1 MRLSSGA
8 STDGGGFGTLLG
20 LGSEPNGWS
29 KCAIGHTR
37 TGPYDQG
44 DIVFLTRATGD
55 TSDCTMSDVK
65 MRITSAGN
73 VACTGSIS
81 CNSISLSNACI
92 VAGNVGIKNASP
104 YLYGTTYGFG
114 INPNTLRYN
123 SENFHRFYTG
133 ATNTM
138 TLDSGGNLST
148 TGTITSSGKVFVN
161 SGILVIDAAD
171 WGPNASKGSAFRSGY
186 DVPNNNICKI
196 DVAALPINIRLLDHV
211 VTNVILPESTNV

>member
-1 MRLSSGA
+1 
-8 STDGGGFGTLLG
+8 
-20 LGSEPNGWS
+20 
-29 KCAIGHTR
+29 
-37 TGPYDQG
+37 
-44 DIVFLTRATGD
+44 
-55 TSDCTMSDVK
+55 
-65 MRITSAGN
+65 
-73 VACTGSIS
+73 
-81 CNSISLSNACI
+81 
-92 VAGNVGIKNASP
+92 
-104 YLYGTTYGFG
+104 
-114 INPNTLRYN
+114 
-123 SENFHRFYTG
+123 
-133 ATNTM
+133 M

>member
-1 MRLSSGA
+1 M
-8 STDGGGFGTLLG
+8 
-20 LGSEPNGWS
+20 
-29 KCAIGHTR
+29 
-37 TGPYDQG
+37 
-44 DIVFLTRATGD
+44 
-55 TSDCTMSDVK
+55 CTMNTNGFNLTYNLIVGGSL
-65 MRITSAGN
+65 T
-73 VACTGSIS
+73 TGSTIS

-104 YLYGTTYGFG
+104 YLYGATYGFG

-123 SENFHRFYTG
+123 SENFHRFYAG

-138 TLDSGGNLST
+138 ALDSGGNLST

-171 WGPNASKGSAFRSGY
+171 WGPNASKGSTFRSGY

-196 DVAALPINIRLLDHV
+196 DVAALPINI
-211 VTNVILPESTNV
+211 